1 MGERIGIRGF
11 NSFVNAGDN
20 IQTLE
25 INLGVVVKAK
35 DFPAFQERFLK
46 ELQDFLKKKEVIHT
60 VMY

>member
-46 ELQDFLKKKEVIHT
+46 ELQAFLDERK
-60 VMY
+60 